1 MSYEISQASQ
11 EAQQLKNFN
20 DFFNRC
26 NQVTTGF
33 NAICFFQLTS
43 HTDPENGLR
52 VHFKT

>member
-1 MSYEISQASQ
+1 MSHEISQASQ

-20 DFFNRC
+20 DFLNRC

-43 HTDPENGLR
+43 HTDPENVLR
-52 VHFKT
+52 AHF